1 MKEAPLSSSGPVS
14 KIDSKR
20 EQVIADAFT
29 HHGRKLLSLIRGR
42 IRDQVEAEDIAQEV
56 FTDFVEAYDL
66 EVAIESLGAWLYSA
80 ARNKIVDRFR
90 RSKNATEYRV
100 REMDQA
106 QGESTSDSR
115 PDEEW
120 DTSLLREQIGE
131 AMNTLPPEQLDVF
144 VKHELEGKS
153 YEEISR
159 ETGVGVN
166 TLLSRKRYGVLTLR
180 KQLKEV
186 FDDYES

>member
-1 MKEAPLSSSGPVS
+1 MSSSGPITKS
-14 KIDSKR
+14 DPKR
-20 EQVIADAFT
+20 EQAITEAFS

-90 RSKNATEYRV
+90 RSKNATDYRV
-100 REMDQA
+100 REIDQA
-106 QGESTSDSR
+106 QGESTSNSR

-120 DTSLLREQIGE
+120 DNAILREQIGE
-131 AMNTLPPEQLDVF
+131 AMDTLPPEQLDVF

-166 TLLSRKRYGVLTLR
+166 TLLSRKRYGVLSLR

-186 FDDYES
+186 FDEYES